1 MWGAAPARPVPACA
15 GRAADA
21 VVLPGGERAAMRISS
36 TLSVFACYLL
46 GFFWCRMHPELY
58 KDVPQALDGSSL

>member
-1 MWGAAPARPVPACA
+1 
-15 GRAADA
+15 

-46 GFFWCRMHPELY
+46 GFFWCRMHPDLY